1 MGQTLPS
8 TGGSAGPD
16 ASQGMAGPSDCQ
28 GILLI
33 EIQLATNQNPQI
45 SFCGAAL
52 LPLIPSLLSIGSAA
66 LSQMQ
71 ILVQCLSTL
80 KGVNCTQ
87 PLSFTNLLNISSRLL
102 LETST

>member
-33 EIQLATNQNPQI
+33 EIQLDTNQNPQI

-52 LPLIPSLLSIGSAA
+52 LPLIPQSTIYRQRCAIPDADLGAMPFYPQGSQLYSAF
-66 LSQMQ
+66 
-71 ILVQCLSTL
+71 IIH
-80 KGVNCTQ
+80 K
-87 PLSFTNLLNISSRLL
+87 FT
-102 LETST
+102 